1 MIINLTP
8 HDITITNGTR
18 TLTIKPS
25 GLARCE
31 ETSEEIKVVED
42 WIPVFRTTY
51 GKISGLPEPK
61 ENTIYV
67 VSARVAQALKE
78 TNPERTDVM
87 IPAKTLRD
95 SEGNIIG
102 CTGLSI
108 VQDLQE
114 ILKMFRFPFFSKTKK
129 FTETSEVTSVEIAS
143 FVVNY
148 CASENKFINM
158 TKLQKLV
165 YCLYG
170 AYLAYYD
177 KPICSDKPKIWNHG
191 PSFSLVY
198 DESMKMSWSPID
210 GFLNYFLNIED
221 DFYKHFNDSEVK
233 FMCSILKFMC
243 EYSSKTL
250 VNWSMSEGSPWKR
263 DLDTGSR
270 MHDEMTDSYIKEFF
284 KTKFLKTKRNKEETV

>member
-18 TLTIKPS
+18 TLTVKPS

-42 WIPVFRTTY
+42 WIPVFKTTY

-78 TNPERTDVM
+78 TNSERTDVM

-108 VQDLQE
+108 V
-114 ILKMFRFPFFSKTKK
+114 
-129 FTETSEVTSVEIAS
+129 
-143 FVVNY
+143 
-148 CASENKFINM
+148 
-158 TKLQKLV
+158 
-165 YCLYG
+165 
-170 AYLAYYD
+170 
-177 KPICSDKPKIWNHG
+177 
-191 PSFSLVY
+191 
-198 DESMKMSWSPID
+198 
-210 GFLNYFLNIED
+210 
-221 DFYKHFNDSEVK
+221 
-233 FMCSILKFMC
+233 
-243 EYSSKTL
+243 
-250 VNWSMSEGSPWKR
+250 
-263 DLDTGSR
+263 
-270 MHDEMTDSYIKEFF
+270 
-284 KTKFLKTKRNKEETV
+284 